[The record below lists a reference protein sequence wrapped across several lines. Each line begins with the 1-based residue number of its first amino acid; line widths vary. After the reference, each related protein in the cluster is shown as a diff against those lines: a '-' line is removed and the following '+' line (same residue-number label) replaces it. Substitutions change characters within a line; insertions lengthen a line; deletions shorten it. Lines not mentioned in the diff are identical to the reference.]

1 MKKVLLTV
9 LILCLL
15 FSITAMADGFNP
27 AANTFP
33 ASDEPVRLTVMMLGA
48 RPEVIDWD
56 TNYVTRYWEDKM
68 GIDIVWDIVPSATM
82 NEKLAV
88 TMAGEKLPDVI
99 IGGGISKDMAVSYG
113 AQGLLLPL
121 NDLIDEWGVNVHY
134 FWDYEPIAKR
144 SMYAPDGNIYFLT
157 GYANAEYSHNSM
169 PAKMLINTRWLENV
183 GMDMPSTPEELYE
196 VLKAFKEQD
205 ANGNGDP
212 NDEIPLSGA
221 AGRIGAYI
229 MEAFTYQPFVDVA
242 KDYYYQEDG
251 EVMACFTQEGWREG
265 MAYLARLY
273 EEELLDK
280 ECFLNTSASL
290 KMLTG
295 AEGGNRIGA
304 AEMYAHSAIV
314 DLSLVDVCREFSFIE
329 PLKNADGE
337 RVTAGNQANIR
348 PAFFLT
354 KDCSN
359 PEVAFRWGDA
369 MLENPF
375 ESEDLHGLNAW
386 WGPEGEGWRRATEGE
401 YGLDG
406 VTPAVYKRIFAW
418 GEPNNFNLHES
429 LLRFAGRE
437 MTLLQVTDIQEEVV
451 NGKYNQTPV
460 YTSATQNLYRP
471 YAVYKSLP
479 TMLMFT
485 EDEVATAS
493 QLAATINSYVNES
506 FTKFVTGVWSTE
518 TDWDSYLAELEQMKL
533 SALLEMYQTAY
544 ARQFG
549 E

>member
-1 MKKVLLTV
+1 M
-9 LILCLL
+9 
-15 FSITAMADGFNP
+15 
-27 AANTFP
+27 
-33 ASDEPVRLTVMMLGA
+33 
-48 RPEVIDWD
+48 
-56 TNYVTRYWEDKM
+56 
-68 GIDIVWDIVPSATM
+68 
-82 NEKLAV
+82 
-88 TMAGEKLPDVI
+88 
-99 IGGGISKDMAVSYG
+99 
-113 AQGLLLPL
+113 
-121 NDLIDEWGVNVHY
+121 
-134 FWDYEPIAKR
+134 
-144 SMYAPDGNIYFLT
+144 
-157 GYANAEYSHNSM
+157 
-169 PAKMLINTRWLENV
+169 
-183 GMDMPSTPEELYE
+183 
-196 VLKAFKEQD
+196 
-205 ANGNGDP
+205 
-212 NDEIPLSGA
+212 
-221 AGRIGAYI
+221 
-229 MEAFTYQPFVDVA
+229 
-242 KDYYYQEDG
+242 
-251 EVMACFTQEGWREG
+251 
-265 MAYLARLY
+265 
-273 EEELLDK
+273 
-280 ECFLNTSASL
+280 
-290 KMLTG
+290 
-295 AEGGNRIGA
+295 
-304 AEMYAHSAIV
+304 
-314 DLSLVDVCREFSFIE
+314 DVCREFSFIE

-348 PAFFLT
+348 PTFFLT

-518 TDWDSYLAELEQMKL
+518 TDWDSYLAELEQMQL